1 MGLHQLHQSYPTH
14 DRPSRNIELKARCAD
29 LPNARAAALKLG
41 AAPADLVRQIDTY
54 FRVPTGRLKLRQID
68 RDGSTAAEL
77 IAYARP
83 DSASARASEYRV
95 VPVPD
100 AAALLAALAETVG
113 VRGVVR
119 KAREVLLWRN
129 VRIHL
134 DEVEGAGT
142 FVEFEAV
149 VGPGFD
155 DAASRDN
162 LERAAAALGV
172 KSSDAVEGSYIDL
185 G

>member
-1 MGLHQLHQSYPTH
+1 MQTP
-14 DRPSRNIELKARCAD
+14 PSRNIELKARCAD
-29 LPNARAAALKLG
+29 LPTARAAALQLG
-41 AAPADLVRQIDTY
+41 AAPSDLMRQTDTY
-54 FRVPTGRLKLRQID
+54 FRVPTGRLKLREIA

-83 DSASARASEYRV
+83 DSALARASEYRV
-95 VPVPD
+95 VPVTD
-100 AAALLAALAETVG
+100 APALLAALAETVG

-134 DEVEGAGT
+134 DEVEGAGP

-162 LERAAAALGV
+162 LVQAAAALGV
-172 KSSDAVEGSYIDL
+172 EPSDAVEGSYIDL